1 MSLVCTNTE
10 SSSFPAGSFHVNGS
24 DGSKFVFRGVAPSG
38 RSARPFLALF
48 GEEKREG
55 TTLEQQETRKTEEKN
70 IIMGVFFRASAVN
83 AKRDDDDD
91 IDALRTNLLFL
102 CRFFFFL
109 SFVHNKTTPT
119 LRSKYYAQHHFF
131 SLSLFVPRRWWCWSR
146 TRIGDD
152 VLFRLPFFTVLS
164 PLSSLSL
171 SLFSRCICNMV

>member
-91 IDALRTNLLFL
+91 IDALRTNLLLFL

-109 SFVHNKTTPT
+109 SFVHNKTTTIQILRPT
-119 LRSKYYAQHHFF
+119 SFF
-131 SLSLFVPRRWWCWSR
+131 LPLLVCASEVV
-146 TRIGDD
+146 
-152 VLFRLPFFTVLS
+152 VLVSHTHR
-164 PLSSLSL
+164 
-171 SLFSRCICNMV
+171 

>member
-24 DGSKFVFRGVAPSG
+24 DGSKFVFPGVAPSG

-91 IDALRTNLLFL
+91 IDALRTNLLLFL

-109 SFVHNKTTPT
+109 SFVHNKTIRYDPNTFTPNNIIF
-119 LRSKYYAQHHFF
+119 LPLLVCASE
-131 SLSLFVPRRWWCWSR
+131 VV
-146 TRIGDD
+146 
-152 VLFRLPFFTVLS
+152 VLVSHTHR
-164 PLSSLSL
+164 
-171 SLFSRCICNMV
+171 